1 MRHGRAG
8 RHFVVATESEMKV
21 VMKIM
26 AAIELIYTPS
36 VSFPKLAILCLYLRI
51 FTTKF
56 YRYSTYICAGI
67 ILISNVVFFVLA
79 LTDCTPLAS
88 KWDRSIQGHCIY
100 RIALYRYVS
109 LPNLLTDFLM
119 LGLPLPVIWRLH
131 TGRSQKIGLTIT
143 FLTGSM

>member
-1 MRHGRAG
+1 M
-8 RHFVVATESEMKV
+8 VVTASEMKV
-21 VMKIM
+21 GMKITF
-26 AAIELIYTPS
+26 AEELIYTPS

-67 ILISNVVFFVLA
+67 ILISNVVFFVIA

-88 KWDRSIQGHCIY
+88 KWDTSIQGHCID
-100 RIALYRYVS
+100 RVAVYRYVS
-109 LPNLLTDFLM
+109 LPNFLTDLLI

>member
-1 MRHGRAG
+1 M
-8 RHFVVATESEMKV
+8 VATKSEMEV
-21 VMKIM
+21 LMKIT

-67 ILISNVVFFVLA
+67 ILISNIVFFVLA
-79 LTDCTPLAS
+79 LTDCIPLAS
-88 KWDRSIQGHCIY
+88 KWDTSLKRQCLD

-109 LPNLLTDFLM
+109 LPSLLTDFLIF
-119 LGLPLPVIWRLH
+119 GLPLPVVWRLH